1 MMKKQFVSAFLA
13 LLCLAALLG
22 SSCAQAT
29 SYPFTAIAD
38 KNGAYLRD
46 QPSQDSQVITIVHP
60 NELVTVTGR
69 KGDWYAVR
77 YLGQRGYIHVNKLSY
92 VSRTVFDGEAGPY
105 DEDGA
110 EEEEAVYV
118 RVGKGGANMRDVMD
132 LNAKPVRILHANEKV
147 LVYSVVTVNRHQWAV
162 VRAGDMVGYVSA
174 SYLNWD
180 GEDEDDD

>member
-1 MMKKQFVSAFLA
+1 MKKQFASAFLA

-22 SSCAQAT
+22 PCCAQAA

-46 QPSQDSQVITIVHP
+46 QPGQDSQVISIVHP

-77 YLGQRGYIHVNKLSY
+77 YLGKRGYIHINKLSF
-92 VSRTVFDGEAGPY
+92 VSGMVFDGEDGWY
-105 DEDGA
+105 DED
-110 EEEEAVYV
+110 EPDEEEAVYV
-118 RVGKGGANMRDVMD
+118 RVGKGGANMRNVMD

-180 GEDEDDD
+180 DDDDDD